1 MHRNHRLFFLFGLFV
16 LFSVFFAFLYY
27 LQKYKPLP
35 PKPPVVDYRIPS
47 SDSISYPNSLLY
59 DFENFT
65 QTDLL
70 SSAKAFSGKFSMHV
84 EGKNESSLLIQKP
97 ISELP
102 SSDFSEARI
111 GAWMLAEN
119 GEPISGKLMFQ
130 IVDKTN
136 ALKYSYSIDL
146 DEKAPPADHWF
157 HISGKASISNYKKEN
172 GDIVKVYYW
181 NNCTAK
187 VYLDDV
193 LIVLGNQK
201 LKGEKPLVDNTK
213 ANYKFESLPNQPP
226 YPTIFAQKTLAIN
239 LKNAS
244 IVSMD
249 GKETLEI
256 KAGDSFLTGHFIMCN
271 NRLDQ
276 LLLIRNQLP
285 CAIIRFVPEK
295 DAFIIKM
302 IERTAF
308 ASDLK
313 EIRLLTADINGNGVD
328 EMIIISGKQQKIW
341 VYAYNFISEKVGLIS
356 SELCPVD
363 KAITNVQK
371 FQSKNGKHVESLFV
385 TDTAGDVFLL
395 NFEKGLWNAK
405 PLGNISETGKTNF
418 DCQMVS
424 GKFIK
429 PAGNDNILL
438 FYRERSSGQCFYK
451 LFDIDADARKF
462 TCLQQGSFDNKC
474 DTLYPEYNYFARD
487 IDGDGISELI
497 SCGNSWRFD
506 MKLIRFTEKDYCILG
521 NIDFKGYEADHNPK
535 YYENLMIATGYFTNM
550 KTLSLF
556 TVCMNKKLI
565 PDLPETMG
573 IYTLPS
579 MEKEAAK

>member
-1 MHRNHRLFFLFGLFV
+1 MHRNHRLFFLFGLLL

-35 PKPPVVDYRIPS
+35 PKPPVVDYRIPA
-47 SDSISYPNSLLY
+47 SDSISYSNAILY
-59 DFENFT
+59 DFENFI

-70 SSAKAFSGKFSMHV
+70 SAAKAYSGKFSMHV
-84 EGKNESSLLIQKP
+84 SGKDEFSLVIQKP

-102 SSDFSEARI
+102 SSDFSEARM
-111 GAWMLAEN
+111 GAWMLAEKS
-119 GEPISGKLMFQ
+119 EPISGKLMFQ

-136 ALKYSYSIDL
+136 TLKYSYSVDI
-146 DEKAPPADHWF
+146 DEKAPLVDHWF
-157 HISGKASISNYKKEN
+157 YISGKANISYKPQN
-172 GDIVKVYYW
+172 TDIVKVYYW
-181 NNCTAK
+181 NHCPAK
-187 VYLDDV
+187 VYMDDV
-193 LIVLGNQK
+193 LIILGSQK
-201 LKGEKPLVDNTK
+201 IRGEKPLVDNTK
-213 ANYKFESLPNQPP
+213 DNYKFEAQPNQPP
-226 YPTIFAQKTLAIN
+226 YPTIFAQKTLAVN
-239 LKNAS
+239 FKNAS
-244 IVSMD
+244 IVSLD
-249 GKETLEI
+249 GKESLKME
-256 KAGDSFLTGHFIMCN
+256 AGDSFLTGHFIMCN

-285 CAIIRFVPEK
+285 CAVIRFVPEK
-295 DAFIIKM
+295 NAFTIKM

-308 ASDLK
+308 APDLK

-328 EMIIISGKQQKIW
+328 EMIIISGRQQKIW

-371 FQSKNGKHVESLFV
+371 FQSKNGKHVESLIA
-385 TDTAGDVFLL
+385 TDMAGGVFLL

-405 PLGNISETGKTNF
+405 PLGNISETGKANF
-418 DCQMVS
+418 DSQMVS

-429 PAGNDNILL
+429 PEGNDNILL
-438 FYRERSSGQCFYK
+438 FYRERSSGKCFYK
-451 LFDIDADARKF
+451 LFDIDSDAGKF

-497 SCGNSWRFD
+497 SFGNSWRFD
-506 MKLIRFTEKDYCILG
+506 MKLIRFTEKDYRIQG
-521 NIDFKGYEADHNPK
+521 NLDFKGYEADHNPK

-550 KTLSLF
+550 KALSLF
-556 TVCMNKKLI
+556 TVCMNKHLI

-573 IYTLPS
+573 IYSLPL
-579 MEKEAAK
+579 MEKGAAK